1 MNRASRRQLQQQID
15 KASKPYAILYF
26 ADKGQPWESWTIDQY
41 GRVIEVGPD
50 TVDAKTRKA
59 WLRANVVDYKQLK
72 RWQKIKI
79 IHHGLRD
86 VSIPLRSVVYL
97 STTKIIKA

>member
-15 KASKPYAILYF
+15 KASQPYAILYF
-26 ADKGQPWESWTIDQY
+26 DNKGQPWESWTIDQY

-50 TVDAKTRKA
+50 EVDARTRKA
-59 WLRANVVDYKQLK
+59 FLRANVVGYKSLK
-72 RWQKIKI
+72 RWQKIQI
-79 IHHGLRD
+79 IHHGLRT
-86 VSIPLRSVVYL
+86 VQPPLRSVVYL